1 MNEAVEPTSEDKILP
16 FQLDLSD
23 IRGRLTRLDKT
34 LNDILSQHSYPP
46 LVEALVA
53 EATVITALIGQT
65 INLKWKLSLQIR
77 GNGPI
82 KLIATD
88 YFAPSKNGELGTI
101 RAFASFNEPNLDIGE
116 KNPFEQLGKG
126 YFAVLIDQGPNT
138 EPYQGITPLTGGSL
152 HKCAETYFAQSEQLA
167 TRFALTIGKSQTKTK
182 KISWQAAGL
191 IIQKMPK
198 KTERGVVKKEGSTNQ
213 LLASADLL
221 QGQESENWNR
231 VNFHIDTVEELEL
244 MGPHISKIQL
254 LNRLFHEEN
263 PRVFEAQSIK
273 FGCTCSADKVRN
285 TMSMYSSK
293 DIETMTTA
301 DGKVT
306 ADCQFCGAHYIMEPT
321 KLGFEAD
328 KNV

>member
-126 YFAVLIDQGPNT
+126 YFAVLIDQGPDT

-321 KLGFEAD
+321 MLGFEAD

>member
-46 LVEALVA
+46 VVEALVA

-126 YFAVLIDQGPNT
+126 YFAVLIDQGPDT

-198 KTERGVVKKEGSTNQ
+198 KTEHGVVKEEGSTNQ

-221 QGQESENWNR
+221 QGQESENWSR

-306 ADCQFCGAHYIMEPT
+306 ADCQFCGAHYIMDPT
-321 KLGFEAD
+321 KLGFEAG

>member
-1 MNEAVEPTSEDKILP
+1 MSEAVEPTSEDKILP

-301 DGKVT
+301 DGDVT
-306 ADCQFCGAHYIMEPT
+306 ANCQFCGAHYIMDPT
-321 KLGFEAD
+321 KLGFEAE

>member
-88 YFAPSKNGELGTI
+88 YFAPSKNGEIGTI

-293 DIETMTTA
+293 DIETMTTT